1 MKDKQHQSPQFSD
14 NEGNQFQ
21 RQIQR
26 VYNLLKTTSATR
38 KEISVL
44 LDIDRANI
52 CWHVD
57 NLKDNFRLWIVRK
70 RKCSITGYTA
80 EELTCNP
87 ELKPEDHQLKMLL

>member
-1 MKDKQHQSPQFSD
+1 MNNNKHQSPQFSD
-14 NEGNQFQ
+14 NEGNHYQ

-26 VYNLLKTTSATR
+26 VYDFLLTTSATR
-38 KEISVL
+38 KEISVI

-70 RKCSITGYTA
+70 RKCYITGYTV

-87 ELKPEDHQLKMLL
+87 EFKTDDHQLKMF